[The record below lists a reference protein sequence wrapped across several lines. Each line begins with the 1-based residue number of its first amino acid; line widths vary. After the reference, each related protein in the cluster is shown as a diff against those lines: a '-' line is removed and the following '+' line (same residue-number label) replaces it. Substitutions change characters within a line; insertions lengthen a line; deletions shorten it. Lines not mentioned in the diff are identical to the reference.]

1 MGKIY
6 SSSDFVSSEAAPQ
19 SQTTP
24 GAPAPVGVSRRVY
37 SSAELGD
44 NDFLPSY
51 ANGLSPETAINVSPI
66 SVEDRAR
73 LSVGNESGKIKFL
86 RENYGAVIRSK
97 SGDLLVQDKVS
108 KLWHQV
114 DPSGLGD
121 GNPWEKTKE
130 LVKDVTEL
138 APMATKIG
146 AQLGAA
152 AGLAAV
158 TGGTSLAAQAGT
170 SAAVGAALSAGE
182 TSLGR
187 LVGTYEATPE
197 EQLKDVAIE
206 TMLNFGGTYV
216 AAGVK
221 PGISMIANGL
231 RKGAKAIRNAMP
243 EAVKS
248 VIGALSGAGT
258 RSVNTLL
265 RNPDE
270 VTAAMKAAGVG
281 AQSSDD
287 VVNNLVSDS
296 IGKVAHIARQLRGA
310 LSNMY
315 DSMSKQ
321 VIQTVDDGFQ
331 PGFKEL
337 QAKLEAQL
345 VSMGAGRINPN
356 GAFQAYT
363 QQELRQLAKETG
375 QVSEFLM
382 DKGSREVIDDL
393 VNELRVL
400 GSIKEASGPAG
411 AAQVIRF
418 NKVFGDLTRRLKE
431 SADDQALAPAQ
442 RALGSVKSAFDEHVM
457 KRFDLA
463 KPVVDA
469 HTGQLSSNL
478 YNSLNEVYHKTM
490 TETSFLS
497 RAVYQANRQ
506 GSYQPYEAAYK
517 QLISKSGSNVTAK
530 TSFDSALD
538 VISKYGGDQGQ
549 AVVNMG
555 HVIKI
560 NDSAKSWIP
569 FTRPGALSQALSMGG
584 IAGAVTGSPA
594 AVVIGAGTAAATSP
608 RMLKSLVTSSM
619 AAKNFV
625 SKLTPMQLKQMSS
638 SPELLGKWA
647 ETIVQAPA
655 FAESTK
661 QSLIDYG
668 MKQVRGE

>member
-6 SSSDFVSSEAAPQ
+6 SESDFMPMESSP
-19 SQTTP
+19 
-24 GAPAPVGVSRRVY
+24 APAPQGRIFSE
-37 SSAELGD
+37 S
-44 NDFLPSY
+44 DFDGSEALPSY
-51 ANGLSPETAINVSPI
+51 ANGLTPETAINISPI

-73 LSVGNESGKIKFL
+73 LSVGNESGKFKFL
-86 RENYGAVIRSK
+86 RENYGAVTRSK

-146 AQLGAA
+146 VQLGAA

-187 LVGTYEATPE
+187 LVGTYAATPE

-206 TMLNFGGTYV
+206 AMLNFGGTYV

-231 RKGAKAIRNAMP
+231 RKGAKAIRNAIP
-243 EAVKS
+243 EAAKS

-265 RNPDE
+265 QNPDE

-321 VIQTVDDGFQ
+321 VIQTIDDGFQ
-331 PGFKEL
+331 PSFKEL

-345 VSMGAGRINPN
+345 VSMGVGRMTPN
-356 GAFQAYT
+356 GVFQAYSE
-363 QQELRQLAKETG
+363 QELRQLAKETG
-375 QVSEFLM
+375 QVSDFLM
-382 DKGSREVIDDL
+382 DKGSREVVDEL
-393 VNELRVL
+393 VNQIKVL
-400 GSIKEASGPAG
+400 GSIKEASGSAG
-411 AAQVIRF
+411 AMQVIKT
-418 NKVFGDLTRRLKE
+418 NKIFGDLTMRLKE
-431 SADDQALAPAQ
+431 VADDQALAPAQ
-442 RALGSVKSAFDEHVM
+442 RALGAVKSAFDEHVM

-497 RAVYQANRQ
+497 RAVYQANKQ
-506 GSYQPYEAAYK
+506 GSSQPYEAAYK
-517 QLISKSGSNVTAK
+517 QLMSKSGSNVTAK

-560 NDSAKSWIP
+560 NDAAKSWVP
-569 FTRPGALSQALSMGG
+569 FTRPGALSQALSMGS
-584 IAGAVTGSPA
+584 IAGAVTGNPA

-668 MKQVRGE
+668 MKQIRGE

>member
-6 SSSDFVSSEAAPQ
+6 SESDFMPMSPS
-19 SQTTP
+19 
-24 GAPAPVGVSRRVY
+24 PAPVSQGRVF
-37 SSAELGD
+37 SEADFAGGD
-44 NDFLPSY
+44 ILPSY
-51 ANGLSPETAINVSPI
+51 ANGLSPETAINSSPI

-86 RENYGAVIRSK
+86 RENYGAVTRSK
-97 SGDLLVQDKVS
+97 SGDLLVQDKTS

-146 AQLGAA
+146 VQLGAA

-187 LVGTYEATPE
+187 LVGTYDATPE

-206 TMLNFGGTYV
+206 TLMNFGGTYV
-216 AAGVK
+216 AAGVQ
-221 PGISMIANGL
+221 PGINVIADGI
-231 RKGAKAIRNAMP
+231 RKGVKAIAKAAP
-243 EAVKS
+243 EATKS
-248 VIGALSGAGT
+248 VLGSLSGAGT
-258 RSVNTLL
+258 RSVNTLVQ
-265 RNPDE
+265 NPDE
-270 VTAAMKAAGVG
+270 VTAAMKAAGIG
-281 AQSSDD
+281 AQSADD
-287 VVNNLVSDS
+287 VVNNLVNDS
-296 IGKVAHIARQLRGA
+296 IGKVSTIARQLRGSM
-310 LSNMY
+310 SNMY
-315 DSMSKQ
+315 DSMAKQ
-321 VIQTVDDGFQ
+321 VIQNVDDGFK
-331 PGFKEL
+331 PGFSEL
-337 QAKLEAQL
+337 QSKLESQL
-345 VSMGAGRINPN
+345 VSMGAGKMTPN
-356 GAFQAYT
+356 GVFKAYSE
-363 QQELRQLAKETG
+363 QELRQLAAETG

-382 DKGSREVIDDL
+382 DRGSREVIDDL
-393 VNELRVL
+393 AKQLNVL
-400 GSIKEASGPAG
+400 SSIKEASGPAG
-411 AAQVIRF
+411 AMQVLRL
-418 NKVFGDLTRRLKE
+418 KKTFGDLTMRLKE

-442 RALGSVKSAFDEHVM
+442 RALGAVKAAFDEHVM
-457 KRFDLA
+457 KRFDLS
-463 KPVVDA
+463 KPVMDA
-469 HTGQLSSNL
+469 HSGQMSSNL
-478 YNSLNEVYHKTM
+478 YNTLNETYHKTM

-497 RAVYQANRQ
+497 RAVFQANKQ
-506 GSYQPYEAAYK
+506 GSSQPFEAAYK
-517 QLISKSGSNVTAK
+517 QLVSKSGANVTQK

-538 VISKYGGDQGQ
+538 IISKYGGDQGQ
-549 AVVNMG
+549 AIANMG
-555 HVIKI
+555 HAIKI
-560 NDSAKSWIP
+560 NDAARGWIP
-569 FTRPGALSQALSMGG
+569 FTRPGALSQALSSGSVT
-584 IAGAVTGSPA
+584 GAVMGSPA
-594 AVVIGAGTAAATSP
+594 AVATGAGLATVTSP
-608 RMLKSLVTSSM
+608 RAVKALITSSI

>member
-6 SSSDFVSSEAAPQ
+6 SESDFMPMSPS
-19 SQTTP
+19 
-24 GAPAPVGVSRRVY
+24 PAPVSQGRVF
-37 SSAELGD
+37 SEADFAGGD
-44 NDFLPSY
+44 ILPSY
-51 ANGLSPETAINVSPI
+51 ANGLSPETAINSSPI

-86 RENYGAVIRSK
+86 RENYGAVTRSK
-97 SGDLLVQDKVS
+97 SGDLLVQDKTS

-138 APMATKIG
+138 APIAAKTVAQIG
-146 AQLGAA
+146 AAV
-152 AGLAAV
+152 GLASV
-158 TGGTSLAAQAGT
+158 TGGTSLLAQAGT
-170 SAAVGAALSAGE
+170 SAAVGAALAAGE

-187 LVGTYEATPE
+187 LVGTYEAQPE
-197 EQLKDVAIE
+197 EQLKDIAIE
-206 TMLNFGGTYV
+206 TLINFGGTYV

-221 PGISMIANGL
+221 PGISMIADGL
-231 RKGAKAIRNAMP
+231 RKGAKVIGKAIP
-243 EAVKS
+243 EAMKNVLGS
-248 VIGALSGAGT
+248 LSGAGT
-258 RSVNTLL
+258 RSVNTLIQ
-265 RNPDE
+265 NPDE
-270 VTAAMKAAGVG
+270 VTAAMKAAGLG
-281 AQSSDD
+281 AQNADD

-296 IGKVAHIARQLRGA
+296 VNKIATIARRLRGA
-310 LSNMY
+310 MSNMY
-315 DSMSKQ
+315 DSMAKQ
-321 VIQTVDDGFQ
+321 VIQNVDDGFK
-331 PGFKEL
+331 PGFSEL
-337 QAKLEAQL
+337 QSKLESQL
-345 VSMGAGRINPN
+345 VSMGVGRINPN

-382 DKGSREVIDDL
+382 DRGSREVIDDL

-411 AAQVIRF
+411 AAQVIRL

-442 RALGSVKSAFDEHVM
+442 RALGSIKSAFDEHVM
-457 KRFDLA
+457 KRFDLS

-469 HTGQLSSNL
+469 NSGQLSSNL
-478 YNSLNEVYHKTM
+478 YNTLNETYHKAM

-497 RAVYQANRQ
+497 RAVFQANKQ
-506 GSYQPYEAAYK
+506 GSSQPFETAYK
-517 QLISKSGSNVTAK
+517 QLISKSGTNVTQK
-530 TSFDSALD
+530 TSFDTALD
-538 VISKYGGDQGQ
+538 LISRHGGDEGQ
-549 AVVNMG
+549 AIASMG
-555 HVIKI
+555 HMIKI
-560 NDSAKSWIP
+560 NDAARGWIP
-569 FTRPGALSQALSMGG
+569 FTRPGAVSQALS
-584 IAGAVTGSPA
+584 TGSVA
-594 AVVIGAGTAAATSP
+594 AAASGNPVTALIVAGTAVATSP
-608 RMLKSLVTSSM
+608 RAVKSLITSSM

-625 SKLTPMQLKQMSS
+625 SKLTPMQLKQMSN

-668 MKQVRGE
+668 MGKVRGE

>member
-6 SSSDFVSSEAAPQ
+6 SESDFMPMNSSP
-19 SQTTP
+19 
-24 GAPAPVGVSRRVY
+24 APAPQGKVFSEADFAG
-37 SSAELGD
+37 GD
-44 NDFLPSY
+44 ILPSY
-51 ANGLSPETAINVSPI
+51 ANGLSPETAINISPI

-86 RENYGAVIRSK
+86 RENYGAVTRSK

-146 AQLGAA
+146 VQLGAA

-187 LVGTYEATPE
+187 LVGTYDATPE

-206 TMLNFGGTYV
+206 TLMNFGGTYV
-216 AAGVK
+216 AAGVQ
-221 PGISMIANGL
+221 PGLKMVADGV
-231 RKGAKAIRNAMP
+231 RKGAKAIGNAMP
-243 EAVKS
+243 EAAKS
-248 VIGALSGAGT
+248 VLGSLSGAGT

-265 RNPDE
+265 QNPDE

-287 VVNNLVSDS
+287 VVNNLVGDS
-296 IGKVAHIARQLRGA
+296 IGKVSNIARQLRGSM
-310 LSNMY
+310 SNMY
-315 DSMSKQ
+315 DYMSKQ
-321 VIQTVDDGFQ
+321 VIQNIDDSFQ
-331 PGFKEL
+331 PGFKEM
-337 QAKLEAQL
+337 QSKLESQL
-345 VSMGAGRINPN
+345 VSMGAGKVTPN
-356 GAFQAYT
+356 GVFKAYSE
-363 QQELRQLAKETG
+363 QELRQLAKETG
-375 QVSEFLM
+375 QVSDFLM
-382 DKGSREVIDDL
+382 DKGSREVVDEL
-393 VNELRVL
+393 VEQLNVL

-411 AAQVIRF
+411 AMQVIKL
-418 NKVFGDLTRRLKE
+418 NKIFGDLTMRLKE
-431 SADDQALAPAQ
+431 TADDQALAPAQ
-442 RALGSVKSAFDEHVM
+442 RALGTVRSAFDEHVM
-457 KRFDLA
+457 KRFDLS
-463 KPVVDA
+463 KPVMDA

-497 RAVYQANRQ
+497 RAVYQANKQ

-538 VISKYGGDQGQ
+538 IISRYGGDQGQ
-549 AVVNMG
+549 AIANMG

-569 FTRPGALSQALSMGG
+569 FTRPGALSQAISMGS
-584 IAGAVTGSPA
+584 ITGAVTGSPA
-594 AVVIGAGTAAATSP
+594 AVVIGAGLTAATSP

>member
-6 SSSDFVSSEAAPQ
+6 SESDFMPMSPS
-19 SQTTP
+19 
-24 GAPAPVGVSRRVY
+24 PAPVSQGRVF
-37 SSAELGD
+37 SEADFAGGD
-44 NDFLPSY
+44 ILPSY
-51 ANGLSPETAINVSPI
+51 ANGLSPETAINSSPI

-86 RENYGAVIRSK
+86 RENYGAVTRSK
-97 SGDLLVQDKVS
+97 SGDLLVQDKTS

-138 APMATKIG
+138 APIAAKTVAQIG
-146 AQLGAA
+146 AAV
-152 AGLAAV
+152 GLASV
-158 TGGTSLAAQAGT
+158 TGGTSLLAQAGT
-170 SAAVGAALSAGE
+170 SAAVGAALAAGE

-187 LVGTYEATPE
+187 LVGTYEAQPE
-197 EQLKDVAIE
+197 EQLKDIAIE
-206 TMLNFGGTYV
+206 TLINFGGTYV

-221 PGISMIANGL
+221 PGISMIADGL
-231 RKGAKAIRNAMP
+231 RKGAKVIGKAIP
-243 EAVKS
+243 EAMKNVLGS
-248 VIGALSGAGT
+248 LSGAGT
-258 RSVNTLL
+258 RSVNTLIQ
-265 RNPDE
+265 NPDE
-270 VTAAMKAAGVG
+270 VTAAMKAAGLG
-281 AQSSDD
+281 AQNADD

-296 IGKVAHIARQLRGA
+296 VNKIATIARRLRGA
-310 LSNMY
+310 MSNMY
-315 DSMSKQ
+315 DSMAKQ
-321 VIQTVDDGFQ
+321 VIQNVDDGFK
-331 PGFKEL
+331 PGFSEL
-337 QAKLEAQL
+337 QSKLESQL
-345 VSMGAGRINPN
+345 VSMGVGRINPN

-382 DKGSREVIDDL
+382 DRGSREVIDDL

-411 AAQVIRF
+411 AAQVIRL

-442 RALGSVKSAFDEHVM
+442 RALGSIKSAFDEHVM
-457 KRFDLA
+457 KRFDLS

-469 HTGQLSSNL
+469 NSGQLSSNL
-478 YNSLNEVYHKTM
+478 YNTLNETYHKAM

-497 RAVYQANRQ
+497 RAVFQANKQ
-506 GSYQPYEAAYK
+506 GSSQPFETAYK
-517 QLISKSGSNVTAK
+517 QLISKSGTNVTQK
-530 TSFDSALD
+530 TSFDTALD
-538 VISKYGGDQGQ
+538 LISRHGGDEGQ
-549 AVVNMG
+549 AIASMG
-555 HVIKI
+555 YMIKI
-560 NDSAKSWIP
+560 NDAARGWIP
-569 FTRPGALSQALSMGG
+569 FTRPGAVSQALS
-584 IAGAVTGSPA
+584 TGSVA
-594 AVVIGAGTAAATSP
+594 AAASGNPVTALIVAGTAVATSP
-608 RMLKSLVTSSM
+608 RAVKSLITSSM

-625 SKLTPMQLKQMSS
+625 SKLTPMQLKQMSN

-668 MKQVRGE
+668 MGKVRGE